1 MAGSTPGPATMGF
14 IGAIKIG
21 NLPVVRAT
29 RGSLTAKQAINHPDV
44 IDGGV
49 DWTLY
54 QLAGIEIDGDVEI
67 PVVGGGFPAQLLG
80 LLKRN
85 VTGDGQMVLP
95 SDVQIGYGKALVRTF
110 KDCFINT
117 LELRATAGERL
128 DATANFWGT
137 RFETNGGQSLGNSG
151 DGVKRVLS
159 WADIAINGPS
169 VNSCDVRAFT
179 MTVNNNLSRN
189 YTFCD
194 KPGIEGFF
202 PNNISAGKRNVSGNL
217 EFQGPA
223 PTEDLAFANSNTDS
237 PNGGDLTINTT
248 DGLTVV
254 LHNIVYEFQTIEA
267 QPGLITS
274 TVNWYAHAAAGDEAI
289 TF

>member
-21 NLPVVRAT
+21 NLSTVRAT
-29 RGSLTAKQAINHPDV
+29 RGSLTAKQAISHPDV

-67 PVVGGGFPAQLLG
+67 PVVGGGFPAQLLA
-80 LLKRN
+80 LLTRN
-85 VTGDGQMVLP
+85 VTGDGQMTNP
-95 SDVQIGYGKALVRTF
+95 TDIQIGYGKQLVRIF
-110 KDCFINT
+110 KDCYINT
-117 LELRATAGERL
+117 IEMRATAGERL

-137 RFETNGGQSLGNSG
+137 RFDTSGGSLGNSG

-159 WADIAINGPS
+159 WADISISGPS
-169 VNSCDVRAFT
+169 VVSCDIRAFSF
-179 MTVNNNLSRN
+179 TVNNNLSRN
-189 YTFCD
+189 YTFCN

-202 PNNISAGKRNVSGNL
+202 PNNISAGKRNVSGNI

-223 PTEDLAFANSNTDS
+223 PTEDLAFANSNTTS
-237 PNGGDLTINTT
+237 PNGGTLTVATT
-248 DGLTVV
+248 DGLSVAFK
-254 LHNIVYEFQTIEA
+254 NITYEFQNIEA

-274 TVNWYAHAAAGDEAI
+274 TVNWYAHAPAGDEAI
-289 TF
+289 VF

>member
-21 NLPVVRAT
+21 NLSTVRAT
-29 RGSLTAKQAINHPDV
+29 RGSLTAKQAISHPDV

-67 PVVGGGFPAQLLG
+67 PVVGGGFPAQLLA
-80 LLKRN
+80 LLNRN
-85 VTGDGQMVLP
+85 VTGDGQMTNP
-95 SDVQIGYGKALVRTF
+95 TDIQIGYGKQLVRIF
-110 KDCFINT
+110 KDCYINT
-117 LELRATAGERL
+117 IEMRATAGERL

-137 RFETNGGQSLGNSG
+137 RFDTSGGSLGNSG

-159 WADIAINGPS
+159 WADISISGPS
-169 VNSCDVRAFT
+169 VVSCDIRAFSF
-179 MTVNNNLSRN
+179 TVNNNLSRN
-189 YTFCD
+189 YTFCN

-202 PNNISAGKRNVSGNL
+202 PNNISAGKRNVSGNI

-223 PTEDLAFANSNTDS
+223 PTEDLAFANSNTTS
-237 PNGGDLTINTT
+237 PNGGTLTVATT
-248 DGLTVV
+248 DGLSVAFK
-254 LHNIVYEFQTIEA
+254 NITYEFQNIEA

-274 TVNWYAHAAAGDEAI
+274 TVNWYAHAPAGDEAI
-289 TF
+289 VF